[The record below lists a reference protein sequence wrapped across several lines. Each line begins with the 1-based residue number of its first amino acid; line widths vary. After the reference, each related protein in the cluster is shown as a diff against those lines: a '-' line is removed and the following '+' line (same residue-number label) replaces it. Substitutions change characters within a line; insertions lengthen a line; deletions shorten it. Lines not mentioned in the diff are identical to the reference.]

1 MIVYIF
7 LVLILILA
15 HILTSSNKKQSNF
28 LFCCIVGIIIILQG
42 LRSFS
47 VGVDLQSYELY
58 FLYNSQLNVIE
69 IIKIYKT
76 ECLFYIV
83 NRLIFLLGG
92 NFRLVLFV
100 TSIIIFVPL
109 ALVIK
114 KYSKMPYISLLL
126 FVLLGFFAFSLS
138 GLRQTTAIGFTLIAF
153 IFIKEKKIIPFI
165 SFVSI
170 ATLFHNSAI
179 VFFIS
184 YPIYYFK
191 LTKNNIIWLIFLAIP
206 FFIFRKQIVT
216 NLGKLY
222 NDSYQLVET
231 KAYNF
236 LLMLIAFFSVSILIL
251 IKNDK
256 KETYGLINLLFGSV
270 VIQFFV
276 GYSQVVMRFNY
287 YYIIYLILLIPELIL
302 NIERYSYRFIFSSFV
317 IGFLGLHFFMQ
328 IKNNVMQIY
337 PYVFLTKDINYILD
351 FIDLSVKRGIN
362 L

>member
-1 MIVYIF
+1 MIVY
-7 LVLILILA
+7 VLIVSILIFA
-15 HILTSSNKKQSNF
+15 HILVNDKKQNDL
-28 LFCCIVGIIIILQG
+28 LFFCIVGFIIILQG

-58 FLYNSQLNVIE
+58 FYQNSQINIID

-76 ECLFYIV
+76 ECLFHIM

-92 NFRLVLFV
+92 NFRVVLFV

-109 ALVIK
+109 ALIIK

-138 GLRQTTAIGFTLIAF
+138 GLRQTAAIGITIIAF
-153 IFIKEKKIIPFI
+153 IFIKKKKILPFI
-165 SFVSI
+165 IFVFI
-170 ATLFHNSAI
+170 ATLFHNSAVI
-179 VFFIS
+179 FFLA
-184 YPIYYFK
+184 YPIYNFK
-191 LTKNNIIWLIFLAIP
+191 LTKNNVVWLILFAIP
-206 FFIFRKQIVT
+206 IFIFRKQIVV

-222 NDSYQLVET
+222 NDYYEVVET

-236 LLMLIAFFSVSILIL
+236 LLMLIAFFIASIIILIR
-251 IKNDK
+251 NEK
-256 KETYGLINLLFGSV
+256 KETFGLINFLFASV

-287 YYIIYLILLIPELIL
+287 YYIIYLIFLIPELIL
-302 NIERYSYRFIFSSFV
+302 NIERYSYRIAFSSFI
-317 IGFLGLHFFMQ
+317 IGFLGLQFFMQ

-337 PYVFLTKDINYILD
+337 PYTFLTKDLYWFLD
-351 FIDLSVKRGIN
+351 FTSILVKRGVN
-362 L
+362 T